1 MKKVKR
7 LEPRVYQNIEYV
19 LWKDIV
25 KFHGKKWSN
34 KYNNAAGPANTCI
47 VVPSNDPSHGLPIE
61 QIGIYYWD
69 YEKFAYMVDS
79 NTLVDPSW
87 D

>member
-25 KFHGKKWSN
+25 KFHCKKWSN
-34 KYNNAAGPANTCI
+34 KYNKAAGPANTCI
-47 VVPSNDPSHGLPIE
+47 VVPANDPSHWLPTE
-61 QIGIYYWD
+61 QIGIYYHDYKRFADVVDYNNPTYWD
-69 YEKFAYMVDS
+69 
-79 NTLVDPSW
+79 
-87 D
+87 